1 MVCNLNMTNLA
12 QIDGGHLIKQGDLAS
27 TFGFAL
33 LDEDYQVISSLE
45 GEEALISLTK
55 EGYQWK
61 KQVAVTSQGVS
72 FHLDAILPIGS
83 YRLEITAGGYVF
95 PSDKSVHIKIV
106 ASDKELVTEEVHALK
121 ELDIAKEVEKQLA
134 ERPASEGGVCP
145 EFPDLLF
152 FYNIGKV

>member
-134 ERPASEGGVCP
+134 GRTVGESPAGLAI
-145 EFPDLLF
+145 PDLLF
-152 FYNIGKV
+152 YYNLGKV

>member
-72 FHLDAILPIGS
+72 FHLDTILPIGS

-134 ERPASEGGVCP
+134 ERPASENPVGQ
-145 EFPDLLF
+145 ELPDLLF
-152 FYNIGKV
+152 YYNLGKV

>member
-45 GEEALISLTK
+45 GEQALISLTK

-134 ERPASEGGVCP
+134 GRTASESPVGQ
-145 EFPDLLF
+145 ELPDLLF
-152 FYNIGKV
+152 YYNLGKV

>member
-121 ELDIAKEVEKQLA
+121 ELDIAKEVKKQLA
-134 ERPASEGGVCP
+134 ERPAIEGGACP